1 MSFAISMSGV
11 SGPTHSTPLCMT
23 SLTFMVEL
31 LCWVQQCLSPV
42 PNPYV
47 RSIYQIGP
55 GDSRVASRFRPNG
68 NAQGRPEFQVPSAR
82 RQVLFRIERLHIG
95 ALERTH
101 FDE

>member
-23 SLTFMVEL
+23 SLTFMVDL

-42 PNPYV
+42 PTPTPEVYI
-47 RSIYQIGP
+47 RSGP
-55 GDSRVASRFRPNG
+55 ATAGLHRGSASNG
-68 NAQGRPEFQVPSAR
+68 NAQGHPEFQVPSAR
-82 RQVLFRIERLHIG
+82 RQIFFRIERLHIG
-95 ALERTH
+95 ALERAH